1 MRGSSAAG
9 DGASLGDAVPAV
21 GRPGASRV
29 LLVAAALHTCN
40 DAFFAVM
47 FPLLPFVAAELGL
60 SYAEVGLVKSL
71 FSGSSGVLQL
81 PAGLLG
87 ERVGEYALLAWGNG
101 WVAAG
106 LLGFAAATSLPWL
119 LAAAVFAGLGGNVQH
134 PLSSTMVA
142 RAFEG
147 GRRGTAIGTLNFAGD
162 LGKMAAPALVT
173 LVALPFGWRATLVA
187 LGVFG
192 IVFSLGVLLLR
203 GWAHPPPP
211 LAVPIDDLEGD
222 GGTGAGDAGAGSAG
236 AGAGTSGTRPVG
248 SAVSRAGAPTGI
260 PRAYWLLSLVGML
273 DASTRAAALT
283 FLPFAFERQGLGI
296 VETGLL
302 FGLIFFGGAAGKLF
316 CGPLGDRFG
325 PFSIVLLTET
335 TTALALLGLVW
346 GPASAAAG
354 LALVFGFGLNG
365 TSSVLY
371 AAVATLVPDGK
382 RGRGY
387 GLYYTIIDVAAAVA
401 TVLYGV
407 LADWSG
413 LTWTFAVMAA
423 LTLAVVPLAAPLRTR
438 LAT

>member
-1 MRGSSAAG
+1 MHGSAGVGHAAG
-9 DGASLGDAVPAV
+9 ERERRSLFGQ
-21 GRPGASRV
+21 PGPSRV

-47 FPLLPFVAAELGL
+47 FPLLPFIAAELGL

-71 FSGSSGVLQL
+71 YSGSSAVLQL

-87 ERVGEYALLAWGNG
+87 ERLGEYLLLAWGNG

-106 LLGFAAATSLPWL
+106 LLGFAAATSLPFL
-119 LAAAVFAGLGGNVQH
+119 LVAAVFAGLGGNLQH
-134 PLSSTMVA
+134 PLASTMVA

-162 LGKMAAPALVT
+162 LGKMSAPALVT

-187 LGVFG
+187 LGLFG
-192 IVFSLGVLLLR
+192 LVFSLAIGLLR
-203 GWAHPPPP
+203 AWAGPPPP
-211 LAVPIDDLEGD
+211 VGTPDDAVRGNVQ
-222 GGTGAGDAGAGSAG
+222 AS
-236 AGAGTSGTRPVG
+236 
-248 SAVSRAGAPTGI
+248 SRAGEAAARRADGERAPNAAPGGGNDRI
-260 PRAYWLLSLVGML
+260 PRAYWLLSLIGML
-273 DASTRAAALT
+273 DGSTRAAALT
-283 FLPFAFERQGLGI
+283 FLPFAFERQGLGA
-296 VETGLL
+296 VEIGLL
-302 FGLIFFGGAAGKLF
+302 FGLIFFGGAAGKLL
-316 CGPLGDRFG
+316 CGPLGDRYG
-325 PFSIVLLTET
+325 PFAIVLLTET

-346 GPASAAAG
+346 GPPGAAIG

-387 GLYYTIIDVAAAVA
+387 GLYYTIIDVAAALA
-401 TVLYGV
+401 TVAYGV

-413 LTWTFAVMAA
+413 LTWAFALMAM
-423 LTLAVVPLAAPLRTR
+423 LTLAVVPLAAPLRNR
-438 LAT
+438 LAVT

>member
-1 MRGSSAAG
+1 
-9 DGASLGDAVPAV
+9 
-21 GRPGASRV
+21 
-29 LLVAAALHTCN
+29 
-40 DAFFAVM
+40 
-47 FPLLPFVAAELGL
+47 
-60 SYAEVGLVKSL
+60 
-71 FSGSSGVLQL
+71 
-81 PAGLLG
+81 
-87 ERVGEYALLAWGNG
+87 
-101 WVAAG
+101 
-106 LLGFAAATSLPWL
+106 
-119 LAAAVFAGLGGNVQH
+119 
-134 PLSSTMVA
+134 MVA
-142 RAFEG
+142 RAFES

-203 GWAHPPPP
+203 GWVRPPPP
-211 LAVPIDDLEGD
+211 LAVPMDDQQ
-222 GGTGAGDAGAGSAG
+222 GAGGADAGG
-236 AGAGTSGTRPVG
+236 AGTAGVAAGTSGTRPSG
-248 SAVSRAGAPTGI
+248 SDGAPAGI

-302 FGLIFFGGAAGKLF
+302 FGLIFFGGAAGKLL

-325 PFSIVLLTET
+325 PFSVVLLTET

-346 GPASAAAG
+346 GPASTAAG

-371 AAVATLVPDGK
+371 AAVAVLVPDGK

-387 GLYYTIIDVAAAVA
+387 GLYYTVIDVAAAVA

-438 LAT
+438 LAA